1 VREGLPGVAKSGATP
16 EEGCRAGG
24 EGRRDAG
31 GRRRA
36 VAEAGELRLWQEL
49 WVARADGVS

>member
-1 VREGLPGVAKSGATP
+1 MREGLPGVAKSGATP